1 MKGVVMKPMLILLLL
16 SGISAW
22 GQSCSFSDLVFIPTR
37 CPCTKAIVFV
47 DECQGTS
54 GGQGCSDAAGT
65 NFCGPTCAILTATG
79 CNPRGPKLEVPLLSR
94 SLERDIRA
102 AFSKGP
108 QVAACEYDHEA
119 FKRWLAKTSTSR
131 HVQPL
136 KGVGY

>member
-1 MKGVVMKPMLILLLL
+1 MKRMLTLLLL
-16 SGISAW
+16 CGISAW

-37 CPCTKAIVFV
+37 CPCTKAIIFV
-47 DECQGTS
+47 NECQGTS
-54 GGQGCSDAAGT
+54 GGQGCQDAAGT

-79 CNPRGPKLEVPLLSR
+79 CIPGGPKLEIPPLSK

-102 AFSKGP
+102 SFLQGT

-119 FKRWLAKTSTSR
+119 FDRWLVKTSTSR

-136 KGVGY
+136 KGAGN